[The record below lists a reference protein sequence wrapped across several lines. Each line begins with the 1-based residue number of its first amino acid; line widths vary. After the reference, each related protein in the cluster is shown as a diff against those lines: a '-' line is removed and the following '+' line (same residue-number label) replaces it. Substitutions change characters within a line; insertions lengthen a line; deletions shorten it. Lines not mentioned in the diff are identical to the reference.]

1 MLSSGILTLIGF
13 ACLALAFAAVAG
25 RRGTATAVVSLCWV
39 PLVALLLGLTVHQ
52 KLGYAAM
59 SLVIA
64 IVVASMTLALVGAA
78 LAIRA
83 HRSGSG
89 PVRAL
94 VSGTVVA
101 AAPLVLLLG
110 AWILGR

>member
-1 MLSSGILTLIGF
+1 MHIIG
-13 ACLALAFAAVAG
+13 VG
-25 RRGTATAVVSLCWV
+25 GQMRRIYNPMQYEFLQHQQHWNVFMTYG
-39 PLVALLLGLTVHQ
+39 ALLLGLTVHQ